1 MVQTKLNLENME
13 KITTDNL
20 VLYAQA
26 FKAMQDVK
34 TDENEFIIDGLTKA
48 LIRLINNGENVIK
61 DGEFKL

>member
-13 KITTDNL
+13 KITTENL
-20 VLYAQA
+20 ALYASA
-26 FKAMQDVK
+26 FKAMDDVK

-48 LIRLINNGENVIK
+48 LIRLINTGENVIQ

>member
-20 VLYAQA
+20 ALYASA
-26 FKAMQDVK
+26 FKAMEDVK
-34 TDENEFIIDGLTKA
+34 TDENAFIIDGLTQA
-48 LIRLINNGENVIK
+48 LIRLINNGENVIQ

>member
-20 VLYAQA
+20 ALYSAT
-26 FKAMQDVK
+26 FKALDESK
-34 TDENEFIIDGLTKA
+34 TDENQFIIDGLTQA
-48 LIRLINNGENVIK
+48 LIRLINNGENVIQ